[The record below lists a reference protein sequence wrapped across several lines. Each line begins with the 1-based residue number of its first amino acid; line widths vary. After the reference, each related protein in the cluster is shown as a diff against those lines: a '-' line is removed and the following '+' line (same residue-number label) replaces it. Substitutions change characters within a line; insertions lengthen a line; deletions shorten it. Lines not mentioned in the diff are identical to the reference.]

1 VDSSCQKVS
10 GNGWGLG
17 VGLEAVLGEIG
28 WLMVLKLHFVAE
40 LGSQCVLV
48 GRRKE
53 VKVVEG

>member
-1 VDSSCQKVS
+1 VV
-10 GNGWGLG
+10 
-17 VGLEAVLGEIG
+17 LEEIG